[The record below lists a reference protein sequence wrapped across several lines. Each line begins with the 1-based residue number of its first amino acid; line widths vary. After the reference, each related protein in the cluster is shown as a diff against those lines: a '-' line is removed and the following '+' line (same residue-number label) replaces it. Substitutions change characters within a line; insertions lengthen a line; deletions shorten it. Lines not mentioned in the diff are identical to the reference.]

1 MSAPPAYAPQ
11 AAAVQ
16 REYSTSVTSTAPRW
30 LSGRRSATRSCV
42 PAEPVQLPATDCL
55 WLAVRAAHAVPP
67 GWEQQV
73 DQSSGRPYYVD
84 HNTGTTHWEP
94 PAPPPAYAGAPP
106 AYAAPGAAP
115 AASPAAV
122 PAAAVEGVPGQGV
135 VYAQPAQAAAPAG
148 YGQPMGGGVAAAYG
162 GGMQQ
167 AQGAYLQAQPV
178 QAQQQQPQAQ
188 RAPLRSGAPI
198 EEKRAAA
205 QQAFQMYDTDR
216 SGTIDMNEFA
226 SALGYLGL
234 QISREDAGAIFCI
247 IDSDGNGTLSMTEF
261 IEHYVANY

>member
-1 MSAPPAYAPQ
+1 
-11 AAAVQ
+11 
-16 REYSTSVTSTAPRW
+16 
-30 LSGRRSATRSCV
+30 
-42 PAEPVQLPATDCL
+42 
-55 WLAVRAAHAVPP
+55 
-67 GWEQQV
+67 
-73 DQSSGRPYYVD
+73 
-84 HNTGTTHWEP
+84 
-94 PAPPPAYAGAPP
+94 
-106 AYAAPGAAP
+106 
-115 AASPAAV
+115 
-122 PAAAVEGVPGQGV
+122 
-135 VYAQPAQAAAPAG
+135 
-148 YGQPMGGGVAAAYG
+148 
-162 GGMQQ
+162 MQQ

-178 QAQQQQPQAQ
+178 QAQQQQPQPQ